1 MSVFLLLS
9 VLESFHFLIIFVVI
23 PRLSSLKYDS
33 KSTTVE
39 KYRFSTYSLLM
50 IIYVIS
56 VIKNSWKIEILKNYP
71 FNSKMN
77 ETSPSDVR

>member
-9 VLESFHFLIIFVVI
+9 VLEPFHFLIIFVVI
-23 PRLSSLKYDS
+23 PRLSSLKSS

-56 VIKNSWKIEILKNYP
+56 VIKNSWKIEILKNYT

>member
-9 VLESFHFLIIFVVI
+9 GLEPFHFLIIFVVI

-33 KSTTVE
+33 KSATVE

-50 IIYVIS
+50 IYVIS